1 MKFYKIFCLASI
13 LFVVVS
19 CTQSKNENSILIGH
33 VSPLTGNQA
42 HLGKDNELGF
52 LMAIRDLNKQ
62 EIIIDNKPVLFEGLT
77 EDDAPTLNREQLQHK
92 N

>member
-1 MKFYKIFCLASI
+1 MKFYKFFYLTSIFCI
-13 LFVVVS
+13 VVS

-52 LMAIRDLNKQ
+52 FNGY
-62 EIIIDNKPVLFEGLT
+62 P
-77 EDDAPTLNREQLQHK
+77 
-92 N
+92 